1 MNICSL
7 VVQTRPERVPAVE
20 RGLLNLPGVEVHGGR
35 AEGKLVVTVEDTDR
49 SEVADI
55 LASIRGVA
63 GVIDTVLIYHYGGD
77 DLALEEVDHESHST

>member
-7 VVQTRPERVPAVE
+7 IVRTRPDRVPAVE

-35 AEGKLVVTVEDTDR
+35 AEGKLVVTVEDVGQG
-49 SEVADI
+49 EVVDT
-55 LASIRGVA
+55 LASIKGVA

-77 DLALEEVDHESHST
+77 DLAEEVDHENHSA